1 MLSRRHDDEYDGV
14 GDDVRDGDGSDTDP
28 QVPLLE
34 ADGHRLGSSA
44 RRGVTVMGFVPA
56 PTRLSIP
63 ELDWLERARSNA
75 GGTVKVPPHRWTR
88 HDSSAVDS
96 ARSELYS
103 MASRQI
109 ENTKRARR
117 ERQRDEE
124 GVLPLG
130 SASPMD
136 MLTRDFNERPLI
148 PWHQTST
155 GRAGVLTTFVAGSG
169 APLIPGPP
177 IGIDALSRE
186 LFQFDCWGTYDA
198 GLTTSPD
205 LFFCG
210 LRGQGKSYCA
220 KTIAVREIGFG
231 RRIIVQSDRQGEWKA
246 IADAIPGGQVVSP
259 GKGNYLNPF
268 AMPDSSHLKGDA
280 DRRAFRQEVLSG
292 RKSAMMALA
301 EAVKEPDRPFPLDKD
316 MLSLI
321 DQLIAS
327 YDVGPMTL
335 EDAVRRLSD
344 WDWVDGVYEN
354 IHGFEHY
361 QDLARRKAS
370 EAARVFSPMVE
381 GGTMSGMFDRESTI
395 TLDPAAPIIVFDTSG
410 PSFLHCQLWNISR
423 LFPTFRRGT
432 DRCDFPAGLRAIRA
446 ASRGAEAAVHAPP
459 GGLRRLGGRAPACQ
473 SLVAPRHLR
482 DLSRVLLG
490 HAAGV
495 GLGIQGALEEPQVPL
510 ALLGKF
516 PFQTGDPAFQVRPA
530 RRSNAAAVGLLDPG
544 GDLGVGRVCEPE
556 RARTVLLVAAD
567 PAVHQG
573 LLDAGRADHALA
585 PFRQFADRHHHD
597 VSHDAHP
604 STKKCR
610 YYIDTCRSDDN
621 IDIVSILSHGYKL
634 MQYRYYIDS
643 IAQPSTYRYSID
655 IFWVRADPRRK
666 TSRTLPDFIGNPPST
681 VDPASRPNV
690 QSTSPGIVLT
700 FVFRHHNRCKERRHA
715 IPYRHWPRQRDRTQA
730 HQPRQGRRALAT
742 DPRNGAVPRI

>member
-1 MLSRRHDDEYDGV
+1 MLSRRHDDEYDGA
-14 GDDVRDGDGSDTDP
+14 GDDVRDGDGPDTDP

-321 DQLIAS
+321 DQLVAS

-381 GGTMSGMFDRESTI
+381 GGTLSGMFDRESTI

-410 PSFLHCQLWNISR
+410 PVFQDPTLKRVYTAAVSSWIDRLLQARDGARRIIVCEEAWDLLGNPQLVDSLQTRQRSAGHWGCATWLIVHGVADMTQVFTQGS
-423 LFPTFRRGT
+423 
-432 DRCDFPAGLRAIRA
+432 GLRGKVEQLMNLMETKIIYRQGGENITLLNQLVPDLSEDEIAQIPRLA
-446 ASRGAEAAVHAPP
+446 QGYGIWRIGRSHPRMILPVAGPMWANVFDTS
-459 GGLRRLGGRAPACQ
+459 GLRR
-473 SLVAPRHLR
+473 
-482 DLSRVLLG
+482 
-490 HAAGV
+490 
-495 GLGIQGALEEPQVPL
+495 
-510 ALLGKF
+510 
-516 PFQTGDPAFQVRPA
+516 
-530 RRSNAAAVGLLDPG
+530 
-544 GDLGVGRVCEPE
+544 
-556 RARTVLLVAAD
+556 
-567 PAVHQG
+567 
-573 LLDAGRADHALA
+573 
-585 PFRQFADRHHHD
+585 
-597 VSHDAHP
+597 
-604 STKKCR
+604 
-610 YYIDTCRSDDN
+610 
-621 IDIVSILSHGYKL
+621 
-634 MQYRYYIDS
+634 
-643 IAQPSTYRYSID
+643 
-655 IFWVRADPRRK
+655 
-666 TSRTLPDFIGNPPST
+666 
-681 VDPASRPNV
+681 AS
-690 QSTSPGIVLT
+690 
-700 FVFRHHNRCKERRHA
+700 
-715 IPYRHWPRQRDRTQA
+715 
-730 HQPRQGRRALAT
+730 
-742 DPRNGAVPRI
+742 

>member
-1 MLSRRHDDEYDGV
+1 MSRAHDDEYDGA
-14 GDDVRDGDGSDTDP
+14 GDDARDGDGPDTDP

-63 ELDWLERARSNA
+63 ELDWLERARANA

-410 PSFLHCQLWNISR
+410 PVFQDPTLKRVYTAAVSSWIDRLLQARDGARRIIVCEEAWDLLGNPQLVESLQTRQRSAGHWGCATWLIVHGVADMTQVFTQGS
-423 LFPTFRRGT
+423 
-432 DRCDFPAGLRAIRA
+432 GLRGKVEQLMNLMETKIIYRQGGENITLLNQLVPDLSEDEIAQIPRLA
-446 ASRGAEAAVHAPP
+446 QGYGIWRIGRSHPRMILPVAGPMWANVFDTS
-459 GGLRRLGGRAPACQ
+459 GLRR
-473 SLVAPRHLR
+473 
-482 DLSRVLLG
+482 
-490 HAAGV
+490 
-495 GLGIQGALEEPQVPL
+495 
-510 ALLGKF
+510 
-516 PFQTGDPAFQVRPA
+516 
-530 RRSNAAAVGLLDPG
+530 
-544 GDLGVGRVCEPE
+544 
-556 RARTVLLVAAD
+556 
-567 PAVHQG
+567 
-573 LLDAGRADHALA
+573 
-585 PFRQFADRHHHD
+585 
-597 VSHDAHP
+597 
-604 STKKCR
+604 
-610 YYIDTCRSDDN
+610 
-621 IDIVSILSHGYKL
+621 
-634 MQYRYYIDS
+634 
-643 IAQPSTYRYSID
+643 
-655 IFWVRADPRRK
+655 
-666 TSRTLPDFIGNPPST
+666 
-681 VDPASRPNV
+681 AS
-690 QSTSPGIVLT
+690 
-700 FVFRHHNRCKERRHA
+700 
-715 IPYRHWPRQRDRTQA
+715 
-730 HQPRQGRRALAT
+730 
-742 DPRNGAVPRI
+742 

>member
-1 MLSRRHDDEYDGV
+1 MLSRTHDDEYDGA
-14 GDDVRDGDGSDTDP
+14 GDDARDGDGPDTDP

-381 GGTMSGMFDRESTI
+381 GGTMSGMFDKESTI

-410 PSFLHCQLWNISR
+410 PVFQDSTLKRVYTAAVSSWIDRLLQARDGARRIIVCEEAWDLLGNPQLVDSLQTRQRSAGHWGCATWLIVHGVADMTQVFTQGS
-423 LFPTFRRGT
+423 
-432 DRCDFPAGLRAIRA
+432 GLRGKVEQLMNLMETKIIYRQGGENITLLNQLVPDLSEDEIAQIPRLA
-446 ASRGAEAAVHAPP
+446 QGYGIWRIGRSHPRMILPVAGPMWANVFDTS
-459 GGLRRLGGRAPACQ
+459 GLRR
-473 SLVAPRHLR
+473 
-482 DLSRVLLG
+482 
-490 HAAGV
+490 
-495 GLGIQGALEEPQVPL
+495 
-510 ALLGKF
+510 
-516 PFQTGDPAFQVRPA
+516 
-530 RRSNAAAVGLLDPG
+530 
-544 GDLGVGRVCEPE
+544 
-556 RARTVLLVAAD
+556 
-567 PAVHQG
+567 
-573 LLDAGRADHALA
+573 
-585 PFRQFADRHHHD
+585 
-597 VSHDAHP
+597 
-604 STKKCR
+604 
-610 YYIDTCRSDDN
+610 
-621 IDIVSILSHGYKL
+621 
-634 MQYRYYIDS
+634 
-643 IAQPSTYRYSID
+643 
-655 IFWVRADPRRK
+655 
-666 TSRTLPDFIGNPPST
+666 
-681 VDPASRPNV
+681 AS
-690 QSTSPGIVLT
+690 
-700 FVFRHHNRCKERRHA
+700 
-715 IPYRHWPRQRDRTQA
+715 
-730 HQPRQGRRALAT
+730 
-742 DPRNGAVPRI
+742 

>member
-155 GRAGVLTTFVAGSG
+155 GRTGVLTTFVAGSG

-381 GGTMSGMFDRESTI
+381 GGTMSGMFDKESTI
-395 TLDPAAPIIVFDTSG
+395 TLDSAAPIIVFDTSG
-410 PSFLHCQLWNISR
+410 PVFQDPTLKRVYTAAVSSWIDRLLQARDGARRIIVCEEAWDLLGNPQLVESLQTRQRSAGHWGCATWLIVHGVADMTQVFTQGS
-423 LFPTFRRGT
+423 
-432 DRCDFPAGLRAIRA
+432 GLRGKVEQLMNLMETKIIYRQGGENITLLNQLVPDLSEDEIAQIPRLA
-446 ASRGAEAAVHAPP
+446 QGYGIWRIGRSHPRMILPVAGPMWANVFDTS
-459 GGLRRLGGRAPACQ
+459 GLRR
-473 SLVAPRHLR
+473 
-482 DLSRVLLG
+482 
-490 HAAGV
+490 
-495 GLGIQGALEEPQVPL
+495 
-510 ALLGKF
+510 
-516 PFQTGDPAFQVRPA
+516 
-530 RRSNAAAVGLLDPG
+530 
-544 GDLGVGRVCEPE
+544 
-556 RARTVLLVAAD
+556 
-567 PAVHQG
+567 
-573 LLDAGRADHALA
+573 
-585 PFRQFADRHHHD
+585 
-597 VSHDAHP
+597 
-604 STKKCR
+604 
-610 YYIDTCRSDDN
+610 
-621 IDIVSILSHGYKL
+621 
-634 MQYRYYIDS
+634 
-643 IAQPSTYRYSID
+643 
-655 IFWVRADPRRK
+655 
-666 TSRTLPDFIGNPPST
+666 
-681 VDPASRPNV
+681 AS
-690 QSTSPGIVLT
+690 
-700 FVFRHHNRCKERRHA
+700 
-715 IPYRHWPRQRDRTQA
+715 
-730 HQPRQGRRALAT
+730 
-742 DPRNGAVPRI
+742 

>member
-1 MLSRRHDDEYDGV
+1 MLSRRHDDEYDGA
-14 GDDVRDGDGSDTDP
+14 GDDVRDGDGPDTDP

-321 DQLIAS
+321 DQLVAS

-410 PSFLHCQLWNISR
+410 PVFQDPTLKRVYTAAVSSWIDRLLQARDGARRIIVCEEAWDLLGNPQLVDSLQTRQRSAGHWGCATWLIVHGVADMTQVFTQGS
-423 LFPTFRRGT
+423 
-432 DRCDFPAGLRAIRA
+432 GLRGKVEQLMNLMETKIIYRQGGENITLLNQLVPDLSEDEIAQIPRLA
-446 ASRGAEAAVHAPP
+446 QGYGIWRIGRSHPRMILPVAGPMWANVFDTS
-459 GGLRRLGGRAPACQ
+459 GLRR
-473 SLVAPRHLR
+473 
-482 DLSRVLLG
+482 
-490 HAAGV
+490 
-495 GLGIQGALEEPQVPL
+495 
-510 ALLGKF
+510 
-516 PFQTGDPAFQVRPA
+516 
-530 RRSNAAAVGLLDPG
+530 
-544 GDLGVGRVCEPE
+544 
-556 RARTVLLVAAD
+556 
-567 PAVHQG
+567 
-573 LLDAGRADHALA
+573 
-585 PFRQFADRHHHD
+585 
-597 VSHDAHP
+597 
-604 STKKCR
+604 
-610 YYIDTCRSDDN
+610 
-621 IDIVSILSHGYKL
+621 
-634 MQYRYYIDS
+634 
-643 IAQPSTYRYSID
+643 
-655 IFWVRADPRRK
+655 
-666 TSRTLPDFIGNPPST
+666 
-681 VDPASRPNV
+681 AS
-690 QSTSPGIVLT
+690 
-700 FVFRHHNRCKERRHA
+700 
-715 IPYRHWPRQRDRTQA
+715 
-730 HQPRQGRRALAT
+730 
-742 DPRNGAVPRI
+742 

>member
-1 MLSRRHDDEYDGV
+1 MLSRRHDDEYDGA
-14 GDDVRDGDGSDTDP
+14 GDDARDGDGPDTDP

-410 PSFLHCQLWNISR
+410 PVFQDPTLKRVYTAAVSSWIDRLLQARDGARRIIVCEEAWDLLGNPQLVDSLQTRQRSAGHWGCATWLIVHGVADMTQVFTQGS
-423 LFPTFRRGT
+423 
-432 DRCDFPAGLRAIRA
+432 GLRGKVEQLMNLMETKIIYRQGGENITLLNQLVPDLSEDEIAQIPRLA
-446 ASRGAEAAVHAPP
+446 QGYGIWRIGRSHPRMILPVAGPMWANVFDTS
-459 GGLRRLGGRAPACQ
+459 GLRR
-473 SLVAPRHLR
+473 
-482 DLSRVLLG
+482 
-490 HAAGV
+490 
-495 GLGIQGALEEPQVPL
+495 
-510 ALLGKF
+510 
-516 PFQTGDPAFQVRPA
+516 
-530 RRSNAAAVGLLDPG
+530 
-544 GDLGVGRVCEPE
+544 
-556 RARTVLLVAAD
+556 
-567 PAVHQG
+567 
-573 LLDAGRADHALA
+573 
-585 PFRQFADRHHHD
+585 
-597 VSHDAHP
+597 
-604 STKKCR
+604 
-610 YYIDTCRSDDN
+610 
-621 IDIVSILSHGYKL
+621 
-634 MQYRYYIDS
+634 
-643 IAQPSTYRYSID
+643 
-655 IFWVRADPRRK
+655 
-666 TSRTLPDFIGNPPST
+666 
-681 VDPASRPNV
+681 AS
-690 QSTSPGIVLT
+690 
-700 FVFRHHNRCKERRHA
+700 
-715 IPYRHWPRQRDRTQA
+715 
-730 HQPRQGRRALAT
+730 
-742 DPRNGAVPRI
+742 

>member
-1 MLSRRHDDEYDGV
+1 M
-14 GDDVRDGDGSDTDP
+14 GS
-28 QVPLLE
+28 LLE

-410 PSFLHCQLWNISR
+410 PVFQDPTLKRVYTAAVSSWIDRLLQARDGARRIIVCEEAWDLLGNPQLVESLQTRQRSAGHWGCATWLIVHGVADMTQVFTQGS
-423 LFPTFRRGT
+423 
-432 DRCDFPAGLRAIRA
+432 GLRGKVEQLMNLMETKIIYRQGGENITLLNQLVPDLSEDEIAQIPRLA
-446 ASRGAEAAVHAPP
+446 QGYGIWRIGRSHPRMILPVAGPMWANVFDTS
-459 GGLRRLGGRAPACQ
+459 GLRR
-473 SLVAPRHLR
+473 
-482 DLSRVLLG
+482 
-490 HAAGV
+490 
-495 GLGIQGALEEPQVPL
+495 
-510 ALLGKF
+510 
-516 PFQTGDPAFQVRPA
+516 
-530 RRSNAAAVGLLDPG
+530 
-544 GDLGVGRVCEPE
+544 
-556 RARTVLLVAAD
+556 
-567 PAVHQG
+567 
-573 LLDAGRADHALA
+573 
-585 PFRQFADRHHHD
+585 
-597 VSHDAHP
+597 
-604 STKKCR
+604 
-610 YYIDTCRSDDN
+610 
-621 IDIVSILSHGYKL
+621 
-634 MQYRYYIDS
+634 
-643 IAQPSTYRYSID
+643 
-655 IFWVRADPRRK
+655 
-666 TSRTLPDFIGNPPST
+666 
-681 VDPASRPNV
+681 AS
-690 QSTSPGIVLT
+690 
-700 FVFRHHNRCKERRHA
+700 
-715 IPYRHWPRQRDRTQA
+715 
-730 HQPRQGRRALAT
+730 
-742 DPRNGAVPRI
+742 

>member
-1 MLSRRHDDEYDGV
+1 MLSRTHDDEYDGA
-14 GDDVRDGDGSDTDP
+14 GDDARDGDGPDTDP

-410 PSFLHCQLWNISR
+410 PVFQDPTLKRVYTAAVSSWIDRLLQARDGARRIIVCEEAWDLLGNPQLVDSLQTRQRSAGHWGCATWLIVHGVADMTQVFTQGS
-423 LFPTFRRGT
+423 
-432 DRCDFPAGLRAIRA
+432 GLRGKVEQLMNLMETKIIYRQGGENITLLNQLVPDLSEDEIAQIPRLA
-446 ASRGAEAAVHAPP
+446 QGYGIWRIGRSHPRMILPVAGPMWANVFDTS
-459 GGLRRLGGRAPACQ
+459 GLRR
-473 SLVAPRHLR
+473 
-482 DLSRVLLG
+482 
-490 HAAGV
+490 
-495 GLGIQGALEEPQVPL
+495 
-510 ALLGKF
+510 
-516 PFQTGDPAFQVRPA
+516 
-530 RRSNAAAVGLLDPG
+530 
-544 GDLGVGRVCEPE
+544 
-556 RARTVLLVAAD
+556 
-567 PAVHQG
+567 
-573 LLDAGRADHALA
+573 
-585 PFRQFADRHHHD
+585 
-597 VSHDAHP
+597 
-604 STKKCR
+604 
-610 YYIDTCRSDDN
+610 
-621 IDIVSILSHGYKL
+621 
-634 MQYRYYIDS
+634 
-643 IAQPSTYRYSID
+643 
-655 IFWVRADPRRK
+655 
-666 TSRTLPDFIGNPPST
+666 
-681 VDPASRPNV
+681 AS
-690 QSTSPGIVLT
+690 
-700 FVFRHHNRCKERRHA
+700 
-715 IPYRHWPRQRDRTQA
+715 
-730 HQPRQGRRALAT
+730 
-742 DPRNGAVPRI
+742 

>member
-1 MLSRRHDDEYDGV
+1 MLSRRHDDEYDGA

-28 QVPLLE
+28 WVPLLE

-44 RRGVTVMGFVPA
+44 RRGVTVMGFVPV

-117 ERQRDEE
+117 ERRRDEE

-410 PSFLHCQLWNISR
+410 PVFQDPTLKRVYTAAVSSWIDRLLQARDGARRIIVCEEAWDLLGNPQLVDSLQTRQRSAGHWGCATWLIVHGVADMTQVFTQGS
-423 LFPTFRRGT
+423 
-432 DRCDFPAGLRAIRA
+432 GLRGKVEQLMNLMETKIIYRQGGENITLLNQLVPDLSEDEIAQIPRLA
-446 ASRGAEAAVHAPP
+446 QGYGIWRIGRSHPRMILPVAGPMWANVFDTS
-459 GGLRRLGGRAPACQ
+459 GLRR
-473 SLVAPRHLR
+473 
-482 DLSRVLLG
+482 
-490 HAAGV
+490 
-495 GLGIQGALEEPQVPL
+495 
-510 ALLGKF
+510 
-516 PFQTGDPAFQVRPA
+516 
-530 RRSNAAAVGLLDPG
+530 
-544 GDLGVGRVCEPE
+544 
-556 RARTVLLVAAD
+556 
-567 PAVHQG
+567 
-573 LLDAGRADHALA
+573 
-585 PFRQFADRHHHD
+585 
-597 VSHDAHP
+597 
-604 STKKCR
+604 
-610 YYIDTCRSDDN
+610 
-621 IDIVSILSHGYKL
+621 
-634 MQYRYYIDS
+634 
-643 IAQPSTYRYSID
+643 
-655 IFWVRADPRRK
+655 
-666 TSRTLPDFIGNPPST
+666 
-681 VDPASRPNV
+681 AS
-690 QSTSPGIVLT
+690 
-700 FVFRHHNRCKERRHA
+700 
-715 IPYRHWPRQRDRTQA
+715 
-730 HQPRQGRRALAT
+730 
-742 DPRNGAVPRI
+742 

>member
-1 MLSRRHDDEYDGV
+1 MSRRHDDEYDDT
-14 GDDVRDGDGSDTDP
+14 DDDARDGDGPDTDP

-381 GGTMSGMFDRESTI
+381 GGTMSGMFDKESTI

-410 PSFLHCQLWNISR
+410 PVFQDPTLKRVYTAAVSSWIDRLLQARDGARRIIVCEEAWDLLGNPQLVESLQTRQRSAGHWGCATWLIVHGVADMTQVFTQGS
-423 LFPTFRRGT
+423 
-432 DRCDFPAGLRAIRA
+432 GLRGKVEQLMNLMETKIIYRQGGENITLLNQLVPDLSEDEIAQIPRLA
-446 ASRGAEAAVHAPP
+446 QGYGIWRIGRSHPRMILPVAGPMWANVFDTS
-459 GGLRRLGGRAPACQ
+459 GLRR
-473 SLVAPRHLR
+473 
-482 DLSRVLLG
+482 
-490 HAAGV
+490 
-495 GLGIQGALEEPQVPL
+495 
-510 ALLGKF
+510 
-516 PFQTGDPAFQVRPA
+516 
-530 RRSNAAAVGLLDPG
+530 
-544 GDLGVGRVCEPE
+544 
-556 RARTVLLVAAD
+556 
-567 PAVHQG
+567 
-573 LLDAGRADHALA
+573 
-585 PFRQFADRHHHD
+585 
-597 VSHDAHP
+597 
-604 STKKCR
+604 
-610 YYIDTCRSDDN
+610 
-621 IDIVSILSHGYKL
+621 
-634 MQYRYYIDS
+634 
-643 IAQPSTYRYSID
+643 
-655 IFWVRADPRRK
+655 
-666 TSRTLPDFIGNPPST
+666 
-681 VDPASRPNV
+681 AS
-690 QSTSPGIVLT
+690 
-700 FVFRHHNRCKERRHA
+700 
-715 IPYRHWPRQRDRTQA
+715 
-730 HQPRQGRRALAT
+730 
-742 DPRNGAVPRI
+742 

>member
-1 MLSRRHDDEYDGV
+1 MLSRTHDDEYDGA
-14 GDDVRDGDGSDTDP
+14 GDDARDGDGPDTDP

-381 GGTMSGMFDRESTI
+381 GGTMSGMFDKESTI

-410 PSFLHCQLWNISR
+410 PVFQD
-423 LFPTFRRGT
+423 PTLKRVYT
-432 DRCDFPAGLRAIRA
+432 
-446 ASRGAEAAVHAPP
+446 AAVSSWIDRLLQARD
-459 GGLRRLGGRAPACQ
+459 GLRRIIVCEEAWDLLSNPQLVDSLQTRQRSAGHWGCATWLIVHGVADMTQVFTQGSGLRGKVEQLMNLMETKIIYRQGGENITLLNQ
-473 SLVAPRHLR
+473 LVP
-482 DLSRVLLG
+482 DLS
-490 HAAGV
+490 
-495 GLGIQGALEEPQVPL
+495 EDE
-510 ALLGKF
+510 
-516 PFQTGDPAFQVRPA
+516 
-530 RRSNAAAVGLLDPG
+530 
-544 GDLGVGRVCEPE
+544 
-556 RARTVLLVAAD
+556 
-567 PAVHQG
+567 
-573 LLDAGRADHALA
+573 
-585 PFRQFADRHHHD
+585 
-597 VSHDAHP
+597 
-604 STKKCR
+604 
-610 YYIDTCRSDDN
+610 
-621 IDIVSILSHGYKL
+621 
-634 MQYRYYIDS
+634 
-643 IAQPSTYRYSID
+643 IAQI
-655 IFWVRADPRRK
+655 PRLAQGYGIWRIGRSHPRMILPVAGPMWANVFD
-666 TSRTLPDFIGNPPST
+666 TSGL
-681 VDPASRPNV
+681 
-690 QSTSPGIVLT
+690 
-700 FVFRHHNRCKERRHA
+700 
-715 IPYRHWPRQRDRTQA
+715 
-730 HQPRQGRRALAT
+730 RRAS
-742 DPRNGAVPRI
+742 

>member
-1 MLSRRHDDEYDGV
+1 MLSRAHDDEYDGA
-14 GDDVRDGDGSDTDP
+14 GDDARDGDGPDTDP

-410 PSFLHCQLWNISR
+410 PVFQDPTLKRVYTAAVSSWIDRLLQARDGARRIIVCEEAWDLLGNPQLVDSLQTRQRSAGHWGCATWLIVHGVADMTQVFTQGS
-423 LFPTFRRGT
+423 
-432 DRCDFPAGLRAIRA
+432 GLRGKVEQLMNLMETKIIYRQGGENITLLNQLVPDLSEDEIAQIPRLA
-446 ASRGAEAAVHAPP
+446 QGYGIWRIGRSHPRMILPVAGPMWANVFDTS
-459 GGLRRLGGRAPACQ
+459 GLRR
-473 SLVAPRHLR
+473 
-482 DLSRVLLG
+482 
-490 HAAGV
+490 
-495 GLGIQGALEEPQVPL
+495 
-510 ALLGKF
+510 
-516 PFQTGDPAFQVRPA
+516 
-530 RRSNAAAVGLLDPG
+530 
-544 GDLGVGRVCEPE
+544 
-556 RARTVLLVAAD
+556 
-567 PAVHQG
+567 
-573 LLDAGRADHALA
+573 
-585 PFRQFADRHHHD
+585 
-597 VSHDAHP
+597 
-604 STKKCR
+604 
-610 YYIDTCRSDDN
+610 
-621 IDIVSILSHGYKL
+621 
-634 MQYRYYIDS
+634 
-643 IAQPSTYRYSID
+643 
-655 IFWVRADPRRK
+655 
-666 TSRTLPDFIGNPPST
+666 
-681 VDPASRPNV
+681 AS
-690 QSTSPGIVLT
+690 
-700 FVFRHHNRCKERRHA
+700 
-715 IPYRHWPRQRDRTQA
+715 
-730 HQPRQGRRALAT
+730 
-742 DPRNGAVPRI
+742 

>member
-1 MLSRRHDDEYDGV
+1 MLSRRHDDEYDGA

-321 DQLIAS
+321 DQLVAS

-395 TLDPAAPIIVFDTSG
+395 TLDSAAPIIVFDTSG
-410 PSFLHCQLWNISR
+410 PVFQDPTLKRVYTAAVSSWIDRLLQARDGARRIIVCEEAWDLLGNPQLVESLQTRQRSAGHWGCATWLIVHGVADMTQVFTQGS
-423 LFPTFRRGT
+423 
-432 DRCDFPAGLRAIRA
+432 GLRGKVEQLMNLMETKIIYRQGGENITLLNQLVPDLSEDEIAQIPRLA
-446 ASRGAEAAVHAPP
+446 QGYGIWRIGRSHPRMILPVAGPMWANVFDTS
-459 GGLRRLGGRAPACQ
+459 GLRR
-473 SLVAPRHLR
+473 
-482 DLSRVLLG
+482 
-490 HAAGV
+490 
-495 GLGIQGALEEPQVPL
+495 
-510 ALLGKF
+510 
-516 PFQTGDPAFQVRPA
+516 
-530 RRSNAAAVGLLDPG
+530 
-544 GDLGVGRVCEPE
+544 
-556 RARTVLLVAAD
+556 
-567 PAVHQG
+567 
-573 LLDAGRADHALA
+573 
-585 PFRQFADRHHHD
+585 
-597 VSHDAHP
+597 
-604 STKKCR
+604 
-610 YYIDTCRSDDN
+610 
-621 IDIVSILSHGYKL
+621 
-634 MQYRYYIDS
+634 
-643 IAQPSTYRYSID
+643 
-655 IFWVRADPRRK
+655 
-666 TSRTLPDFIGNPPST
+666 
-681 VDPASRPNV
+681 AS
-690 QSTSPGIVLT
+690 
-700 FVFRHHNRCKERRHA
+700 
-715 IPYRHWPRQRDRTQA
+715 
-730 HQPRQGRRALAT
+730 
-742 DPRNGAVPRI
+742 

>member
-1 MLSRRHDDEYDGV
+1 MLSRTHDDEYDGA
-14 GDDVRDGDGSDTDP
+14 GDDARDGDGPDTDP

-44 RRGVTVMGFVPA
+44 RRGVTVMGFMPA

-381 GGTMSGMFDRESTI
+381 GGTMSGMFDKESTI

-410 PSFLHCQLWNISR
+410 PVFQDSTLKRVYTAAVSSWIDRLLQARDGARRIIVCEEAWDLLGNPQLVDSLQTRQRSAGHWGCATWLIVHGVADMTQVFTQGS
-423 LFPTFRRGT
+423 
-432 DRCDFPAGLRAIRA
+432 GLRGKVEQLMNLMETKIIYRQGGENITLLNQLVPDLSEDEIAQIPRLA
-446 ASRGAEAAVHAPP
+446 QGYGIWRIGRSHPRMILPVAGPMWANVFDTS
-459 GGLRRLGGRAPACQ
+459 GLRR
-473 SLVAPRHLR
+473 
-482 DLSRVLLG
+482 
-490 HAAGV
+490 
-495 GLGIQGALEEPQVPL
+495 
-510 ALLGKF
+510 
-516 PFQTGDPAFQVRPA
+516 
-530 RRSNAAAVGLLDPG
+530 
-544 GDLGVGRVCEPE
+544 
-556 RARTVLLVAAD
+556 
-567 PAVHQG
+567 
-573 LLDAGRADHALA
+573 
-585 PFRQFADRHHHD
+585 
-597 VSHDAHP
+597 
-604 STKKCR
+604 
-610 YYIDTCRSDDN
+610 
-621 IDIVSILSHGYKL
+621 
-634 MQYRYYIDS
+634 
-643 IAQPSTYRYSID
+643 
-655 IFWVRADPRRK
+655 
-666 TSRTLPDFIGNPPST
+666 
-681 VDPASRPNV
+681 AS
-690 QSTSPGIVLT
+690 
-700 FVFRHHNRCKERRHA
+700 
-715 IPYRHWPRQRDRTQA
+715 
-730 HQPRQGRRALAT
+730 
-742 DPRNGAVPRI
+742 

>member
-1 MLSRRHDDEYDGV
+1 
-14 GDDVRDGDGSDTDP
+14 
-28 QVPLLE
+28 
-34 ADGHRLGSSA
+34 
-44 RRGVTVMGFVPA
+44 MGFVPA

-410 PSFLHCQLWNISR
+410 PVFQDPTLKRVYTAAVSSWIDRLLQARDGARRIIVCEEAWDLLGNPQLVESLQTRQRSAGHWGCATWLIVHGVADMTQVFTQGS
-423 LFPTFRRGT
+423 
-432 DRCDFPAGLRAIRA
+432 GLRGKVEQLMNLMETKIIYRQGGENITLLNQLVPDLSEDEIAQIPRLA
-446 ASRGAEAAVHAPP
+446 QGYGIWRIGRSHPRMILPVAGPMWANVFDTS
-459 GGLRRLGGRAPACQ
+459 GLRR
-473 SLVAPRHLR
+473 
-482 DLSRVLLG
+482 
-490 HAAGV
+490 
-495 GLGIQGALEEPQVPL
+495 
-510 ALLGKF
+510 
-516 PFQTGDPAFQVRPA
+516 
-530 RRSNAAAVGLLDPG
+530 
-544 GDLGVGRVCEPE
+544 
-556 RARTVLLVAAD
+556 
-567 PAVHQG
+567 
-573 LLDAGRADHALA
+573 
-585 PFRQFADRHHHD
+585 
-597 VSHDAHP
+597 
-604 STKKCR
+604 
-610 YYIDTCRSDDN
+610 
-621 IDIVSILSHGYKL
+621 
-634 MQYRYYIDS
+634 
-643 IAQPSTYRYSID
+643 
-655 IFWVRADPRRK
+655 
-666 TSRTLPDFIGNPPST
+666 
-681 VDPASRPNV
+681 AS
-690 QSTSPGIVLT
+690 
-700 FVFRHHNRCKERRHA
+700 
-715 IPYRHWPRQRDRTQA
+715 
-730 HQPRQGRRALAT
+730 
-742 DPRNGAVPRI
+742 

>member
-1 MLSRRHDDEYDGV
+1 MLSRTHDDEYDGA
-14 GDDVRDGDGSDTDP
+14 GDDARDGDGPDTDP

-381 GGTMSGMFDRESTI
+381 GGTMSGMFDKESTI

-410 PSFLHCQLWNISR
+410 PVFQDSTLKRVYTAAVSSWIDRLLQARDGARRIIVCEEAWDLLGNPQLVDSLQTRQRSAGHWGCATWLIVHGVADMTQVFTQGS
-423 LFPTFRRGT
+423 
-432 DRCDFPAGLRAIRA
+432 GLRGKVDQLMNLMETKIIYRQGGENITLLNQLVPDLSEDEIAQIPRLA
-446 ASRGAEAAVHAPP
+446 QGYGIWRIGRSHPRMILPVAGPMWANVFDTS
-459 GGLRRLGGRAPACQ
+459 GLRR
-473 SLVAPRHLR
+473 
-482 DLSRVLLG
+482 
-490 HAAGV
+490 
-495 GLGIQGALEEPQVPL
+495 
-510 ALLGKF
+510 
-516 PFQTGDPAFQVRPA
+516 
-530 RRSNAAAVGLLDPG
+530 
-544 GDLGVGRVCEPE
+544 
-556 RARTVLLVAAD
+556 
-567 PAVHQG
+567 
-573 LLDAGRADHALA
+573 
-585 PFRQFADRHHHD
+585 
-597 VSHDAHP
+597 
-604 STKKCR
+604 
-610 YYIDTCRSDDN
+610 
-621 IDIVSILSHGYKL
+621 
-634 MQYRYYIDS
+634 
-643 IAQPSTYRYSID
+643 
-655 IFWVRADPRRK
+655 
-666 TSRTLPDFIGNPPST
+666 
-681 VDPASRPNV
+681 AS
-690 QSTSPGIVLT
+690 
-700 FVFRHHNRCKERRHA
+700 
-715 IPYRHWPRQRDRTQA
+715 
-730 HQPRQGRRALAT
+730 
-742 DPRNGAVPRI
+742 

>member
-1 MLSRRHDDEYDGV
+1 MLSRAHDDEYDGA
-14 GDDVRDGDGSDTDP
+14 GDDARDGDGPDTDP

-63 ELDWLERARSNA
+63 ELDWLERARANA

-410 PSFLHCQLWNISR
+410 PVFQDPTLKRVYTAAVSSWIDRLLQARDGARRIIVCEEAWDLLGNPQLVESLQTRQRSAGHWGCATWLIVHGVADMTQVFTQGS
-423 LFPTFRRGT
+423 
-432 DRCDFPAGLRAIRA
+432 GLRGKVEQLMNLMETKIIYRQGGENITLLNQLVPDLSEDEIAQIPRLA
-446 ASRGAEAAVHAPP
+446 QGYGIWRIGRSHPRMILPVAGPMWANVFDTS
-459 GGLRRLGGRAPACQ
+459 GLRR
-473 SLVAPRHLR
+473 
-482 DLSRVLLG
+482 
-490 HAAGV
+490 
-495 GLGIQGALEEPQVPL
+495 
-510 ALLGKF
+510 
-516 PFQTGDPAFQVRPA
+516 
-530 RRSNAAAVGLLDPG
+530 
-544 GDLGVGRVCEPE
+544 
-556 RARTVLLVAAD
+556 
-567 PAVHQG
+567 
-573 LLDAGRADHALA
+573 
-585 PFRQFADRHHHD
+585 
-597 VSHDAHP
+597 
-604 STKKCR
+604 
-610 YYIDTCRSDDN
+610 
-621 IDIVSILSHGYKL
+621 
-634 MQYRYYIDS
+634 
-643 IAQPSTYRYSID
+643 
-655 IFWVRADPRRK
+655 
-666 TSRTLPDFIGNPPST
+666 
-681 VDPASRPNV
+681 AS
-690 QSTSPGIVLT
+690 
-700 FVFRHHNRCKERRHA
+700 
-715 IPYRHWPRQRDRTQA
+715 
-730 HQPRQGRRALAT
+730 
-742 DPRNGAVPRI
+742 

>member
-1 MLSRRHDDEYDGV
+1 M
-14 GDDVRDGDGSDTDP
+14 
-28 QVPLLE
+28 LE

-410 PSFLHCQLWNISR
+410 PVFQDPTLKRVYTAAVSSWIDRLLQARDGARRIIVCEEAWDLLGNPQLVESLQTRQRSAGHWGCATWLIVHGVADMTQVFTQGS
-423 LFPTFRRGT
+423 
-432 DRCDFPAGLRAIRA
+432 GLRGKVEQLMNLMETKIIYRQGGENITLLNQLVPDLSEDEIAQIPRLA
-446 ASRGAEAAVHAPP
+446 QGYGIWRIGRSHPRMILPVAGPMWANVFDTS
-459 GGLRRLGGRAPACQ
+459 GLRR
-473 SLVAPRHLR
+473 
-482 DLSRVLLG
+482 
-490 HAAGV
+490 
-495 GLGIQGALEEPQVPL
+495 
-510 ALLGKF
+510 
-516 PFQTGDPAFQVRPA
+516 
-530 RRSNAAAVGLLDPG
+530 
-544 GDLGVGRVCEPE
+544 
-556 RARTVLLVAAD
+556 
-567 PAVHQG
+567 
-573 LLDAGRADHALA
+573 
-585 PFRQFADRHHHD
+585 
-597 VSHDAHP
+597 
-604 STKKCR
+604 
-610 YYIDTCRSDDN
+610 
-621 IDIVSILSHGYKL
+621 
-634 MQYRYYIDS
+634 
-643 IAQPSTYRYSID
+643 
-655 IFWVRADPRRK
+655 
-666 TSRTLPDFIGNPPST
+666 
-681 VDPASRPNV
+681 AS
-690 QSTSPGIVLT
+690 
-700 FVFRHHNRCKERRHA
+700 
-715 IPYRHWPRQRDRTQA
+715 
-730 HQPRQGRRALAT
+730 
-742 DPRNGAVPRI
+742 

>member
-1 MLSRRHDDEYDGV
+1 MSRAHDDEY
-14 GDDVRDGDGSDTDP
+14 GDTDDDARDGDGPDTDP

-34 ADGHRLGSSA
+34 ADGHRLGASA

-63 ELDWLERARSNA
+63 ELDWLERARANA

-410 PSFLHCQLWNISR
+410 PVFQDPTLKRVYTAAVSSWIDRLLQARDGARRIIVCEEAWDLLGNPQLVESLQTRQRSAGHWGCATWLIVHGVADMTQVFTQGS
-423 LFPTFRRGT
+423 
-432 DRCDFPAGLRAIRA
+432 GLRGKVEQLMNLMETKIIYRQGGENITLLNQLVPDLSEDEIAQIPRLA
-446 ASRGAEAAVHAPP
+446 QGYGIWRIGRSHPRMILPVAGPMWANVFDTS
-459 GGLRRLGGRAPACQ
+459 GLRR
-473 SLVAPRHLR
+473 
-482 DLSRVLLG
+482 
-490 HAAGV
+490 
-495 GLGIQGALEEPQVPL
+495 
-510 ALLGKF
+510 
-516 PFQTGDPAFQVRPA
+516 
-530 RRSNAAAVGLLDPG
+530 
-544 GDLGVGRVCEPE
+544 
-556 RARTVLLVAAD
+556 
-567 PAVHQG
+567 
-573 LLDAGRADHALA
+573 
-585 PFRQFADRHHHD
+585 
-597 VSHDAHP
+597 
-604 STKKCR
+604 
-610 YYIDTCRSDDN
+610 
-621 IDIVSILSHGYKL
+621 
-634 MQYRYYIDS
+634 
-643 IAQPSTYRYSID
+643 
-655 IFWVRADPRRK
+655 
-666 TSRTLPDFIGNPPST
+666 
-681 VDPASRPNV
+681 AS
-690 QSTSPGIVLT
+690 
-700 FVFRHHNRCKERRHA
+700 
-715 IPYRHWPRQRDRTQA
+715 
-730 HQPRQGRRALAT
+730 
-742 DPRNGAVPRI
+742 

>member
-344 WDWVDGVYEN
+344 GDWVDGVYEN

-381 GGTMSGMFDRESTI
+381 GGTMSGMFDKESTI
-395 TLDPAAPIIVFDTSG
+395 TLDSAAPIIVFDTSG
-410 PSFLHCQLWNISR
+410 PVFQDPTLKRVYTAAVSSWIDRLLQARDGARRIIVCEEAWDLLGNPQLVESLQTRQRSAGHWGCATWLIVHGVADMTQVFTQGS
-423 LFPTFRRGT
+423 
-432 DRCDFPAGLRAIRA
+432 GLRGKVEQLMNLMETKIIYRQGGENITLLNQLVPDLSEDEIAQIPRLA
-446 ASRGAEAAVHAPP
+446 QGYGIWRIGRSHPRMILPVAGPMWANVFDTS
-459 GGLRRLGGRAPACQ
+459 GLRR
-473 SLVAPRHLR
+473 
-482 DLSRVLLG
+482 
-490 HAAGV
+490 
-495 GLGIQGALEEPQVPL
+495 
-510 ALLGKF
+510 
-516 PFQTGDPAFQVRPA
+516 
-530 RRSNAAAVGLLDPG
+530 
-544 GDLGVGRVCEPE
+544 
-556 RARTVLLVAAD
+556 
-567 PAVHQG
+567 
-573 LLDAGRADHALA
+573 
-585 PFRQFADRHHHD
+585 
-597 VSHDAHP
+597 
-604 STKKCR
+604 
-610 YYIDTCRSDDN
+610 
-621 IDIVSILSHGYKL
+621 
-634 MQYRYYIDS
+634 
-643 IAQPSTYRYSID
+643 
-655 IFWVRADPRRK
+655 
-666 TSRTLPDFIGNPPST
+666 
-681 VDPASRPNV
+681 AS
-690 QSTSPGIVLT
+690 
-700 FVFRHHNRCKERRHA
+700 
-715 IPYRHWPRQRDRTQA
+715 
-730 HQPRQGRRALAT
+730 
-742 DPRNGAVPRI
+742 

>member
-1 MLSRRHDDEYDGV
+1 MSRTHDDEYDGA
-14 GDDVRDGDGSDTDP
+14 GDDARDGDGPDTDP

-381 GGTMSGMFDRESTI
+381 GGTMSGMFDKESTI

-410 PSFLHCQLWNISR
+410 PVFQDSTLKRVYTAAVSSWIDRLLQARDGARRIIVCEEAWDLLGNPQLVDSLQTRQRSAGHWGCATWLIVHGVADMTQVFTQGS
-423 LFPTFRRGT
+423 
-432 DRCDFPAGLRAIRA
+432 GLRGKVEQLMNLMETKIIYRQGGENITLLNQLVPDLSEDEIAQIPRLA
-446 ASRGAEAAVHAPP
+446 QGYGIWRIGRSHPRMILPVAGPMWANVFDTS
-459 GGLRRLGGRAPACQ
+459 GLRR
-473 SLVAPRHLR
+473 
-482 DLSRVLLG
+482 
-490 HAAGV
+490 
-495 GLGIQGALEEPQVPL
+495 
-510 ALLGKF
+510 
-516 PFQTGDPAFQVRPA
+516 
-530 RRSNAAAVGLLDPG
+530 
-544 GDLGVGRVCEPE
+544 
-556 RARTVLLVAAD
+556 
-567 PAVHQG
+567 
-573 LLDAGRADHALA
+573 
-585 PFRQFADRHHHD
+585 
-597 VSHDAHP
+597 
-604 STKKCR
+604 
-610 YYIDTCRSDDN
+610 
-621 IDIVSILSHGYKL
+621 
-634 MQYRYYIDS
+634 
-643 IAQPSTYRYSID
+643 
-655 IFWVRADPRRK
+655 
-666 TSRTLPDFIGNPPST
+666 
-681 VDPASRPNV
+681 AS
-690 QSTSPGIVLT
+690 
-700 FVFRHHNRCKERRHA
+700 
-715 IPYRHWPRQRDRTQA
+715 
-730 HQPRQGRRALAT
+730 
-742 DPRNGAVPRI
+742 

>member
-381 GGTMSGMFDRESTI
+381 GGTMSGMFDKESTI
-395 TLDPAAPIIVFDTSG
+395 TLDSAAPIIVFDTSG
-410 PSFLHCQLWNISR
+410 PVFQDPTLKRVYTAAVSSWIDRLLQARDGARRIIVCEEAWDLLGNPQLVDSLQTRQRSAGHWGCATWLIVHGVADMTQVFTQGS
-423 LFPTFRRGT
+423 
-432 DRCDFPAGLRAIRA
+432 GLRGKVEQLMNLMETKIIYRQGGENITLLNQLVPDLSEDEIAQIPRLA
-446 ASRGAEAAVHAPP
+446 QGYGIWRIGRSHPRMILPVAGPMWANVFDTS
-459 GGLRRLGGRAPACQ
+459 GLRR
-473 SLVAPRHLR
+473 
-482 DLSRVLLG
+482 
-490 HAAGV
+490 
-495 GLGIQGALEEPQVPL
+495 
-510 ALLGKF
+510 
-516 PFQTGDPAFQVRPA
+516 
-530 RRSNAAAVGLLDPG
+530 
-544 GDLGVGRVCEPE
+544 
-556 RARTVLLVAAD
+556 
-567 PAVHQG
+567 
-573 LLDAGRADHALA
+573 
-585 PFRQFADRHHHD
+585 
-597 VSHDAHP
+597 
-604 STKKCR
+604 
-610 YYIDTCRSDDN
+610 
-621 IDIVSILSHGYKL
+621 
-634 MQYRYYIDS
+634 
-643 IAQPSTYRYSID
+643 
-655 IFWVRADPRRK
+655 
-666 TSRTLPDFIGNPPST
+666 
-681 VDPASRPNV
+681 AS
-690 QSTSPGIVLT
+690 
-700 FVFRHHNRCKERRHA
+700 
-715 IPYRHWPRQRDRTQA
+715 
-730 HQPRQGRRALAT
+730 
-742 DPRNGAVPRI
+742 

>member
-1 MLSRRHDDEYDGV
+1 MLSRRHDDEYDGA

-28 QVPLLE
+28 WVPLLE
-34 ADGHRLGSSA
+34 ADDGHRLGSSA

-63 ELDWLERARSNA
+63 ELDWLERARANA

-117 ERQRDEE
+117 ERRRDEE

-410 PSFLHCQLWNISR
+410 PVFQDPTLKRVYTAAVSSWIDRLLQARDGARRIIVCEEAWDLLGNPQLVDSLQTRQRSAGHWGCATWLIVHGVADMTQVFTQGS
-423 LFPTFRRGT
+423 
-432 DRCDFPAGLRAIRA
+432 GLRGKVEQLMNLMETKIIYRQGGENITLLNQLVPDLSEDEIAQIPRLA
-446 ASRGAEAAVHAPP
+446 QGYGIWRIGRSHPRMILPVAGPMWANVFDTS
-459 GGLRRLGGRAPACQ
+459 GLRR
-473 SLVAPRHLR
+473 
-482 DLSRVLLG
+482 
-490 HAAGV
+490 
-495 GLGIQGALEEPQVPL
+495 
-510 ALLGKF
+510 
-516 PFQTGDPAFQVRPA
+516 
-530 RRSNAAAVGLLDPG
+530 
-544 GDLGVGRVCEPE
+544 
-556 RARTVLLVAAD
+556 
-567 PAVHQG
+567 
-573 LLDAGRADHALA
+573 
-585 PFRQFADRHHHD
+585 
-597 VSHDAHP
+597 
-604 STKKCR
+604 
-610 YYIDTCRSDDN
+610 
-621 IDIVSILSHGYKL
+621 
-634 MQYRYYIDS
+634 
-643 IAQPSTYRYSID
+643 
-655 IFWVRADPRRK
+655 
-666 TSRTLPDFIGNPPST
+666 
-681 VDPASRPNV
+681 AS
-690 QSTSPGIVLT
+690 
-700 FVFRHHNRCKERRHA
+700 
-715 IPYRHWPRQRDRTQA
+715 
-730 HQPRQGRRALAT
+730 
-742 DPRNGAVPRI
+742 